1 MNFNGEPGI
10 LWAFVLYLAV
20 MIGIGLY
27 YSRKQKSLS
36 QYILGDRSLGPW
48 LTSLSAEASDMSGWM
63 LMGLPGYAYLHG
75 LSAFWTASGLILG
88 TWANWVLTA
97 KRLRTYTEIADNSLT
112 IPDYLSNRFKDKK
125 NILRFICAIFIMI
138 FFIIYTSSGFVAAGK
153 LFNTIFN
160 IPYTTALLIGT
171 FVVVFYTFLGG
182 FGAVA
187 LTDFVQGTMMF
198 FTVLYVPVAAT
209 FALGGPTAVISNAQS
224 LAGYLSMTSMH
235 NMADHTSSPYSLLTI
250 CSTLA
255 WGLGYFGQPH
265 ILVRFMAIGNPD
277 DLKKSTRIA
286 MVWVIISLMAAIAMG
301 IIGKAFLTTPL
312 ENANA
317 ERVFIIMSQ
326 QLSTPFFTGI
336 IWSAILA
343 AIMSTASSQ
352 LLVTA
357 SAVAKDLYQPFIHK
371 GASQKELLLVSRI
384 TVLMVALIAIFLAS
398 DPNSY
403 IFQIV
408 SYAWAGFGACF
419 GPAILLSL
427 YWKRMTLRGA
437 YAGVLVGGI
446 TVLIWR
452 QFQWLG
458 LYELVP
464 GFLLSALSIIV
475 VSLLDKAPDMDIQNK
490 FDEMV
495 SRL

>member
-209 FALGGPTAVISNAQS
+209 FALGGPAPTWHA
-224 LAGYLSMTSMH
+224 LSKEG
-235 NMADHTSSPYSLLTI
+235 ADFFSLLPPSSSGMANLI
-250 CSTLA
+250 LLLSCA
-255 WGLGYFGQPH
+255 GWGLGYFGQPH
-265 ILVRFMAIGNPD
+265 ILVRFMAIGNPN
-277 DLKKSTRIA
+277 DLKKSTHIA

-384 TVLMVALIAIFLAS
+384 TVLVVALIAIFLAA

>member
-88 TWANWVLTA
+88 TLANWVLTA

-209 FALGGPTAVISNAQS
+209 FALGGPTPTWHA
-224 LAGYLSMTSMH
+224 LAKEGS
-235 NMADHTSSPYSLLTI
+235 DFFSLLPPSSSGMANLI
-250 CSTLA
+250 LFLSCA
-255 WGLGYFGQPH
+255 GWGLGYFGQPH

-427 YWKRMTLRGA
+427 YWKRMTLHGA

-475 VSLLDKAPDMDIQNK
+475 VSLLDKDPDMDIQNK

>member
-209 FALGGPTAVISNAQS
+209 FVLGGPAPTWHA
-224 LAGYLSMTSMH
+224 LAKEGS
-235 NMADHTSSPYSLLTI
+235 DFFSLLPPSSSGMANLI
-250 CSTLA
+250 LFLSCA
-255 WGLGYFGQPH
+255 GWGLGYFGQPH

-384 TVLMVALIAIFLAS
+384 TVLVVALIAIFLAA

>member
-20 MIGIGLY
+20 MIDIGLY

-209 FALGGPTAVISNAQS
+209 FALGGPAPTWHA
-224 LAGYLSMTSMH
+224 LSKEG
-235 NMADHTSSPYSLLTI
+235 ADFFSLLPPSSSGMANLI
-250 CSTLA
+250 LFLSCA
-255 WGLGYFGQPH
+255 GWGLGYFGQPH
-265 ILVRFMAIGNPD
+265 ILVRFMAIGNPN
-277 DLKKSTRIA
+277 DLKKSTHIA

-384 TVLMVALIAIFLAS
+384 TVLVVALIAIFLAA

-495 SRL
+495 SCL

>member
-75 LSAFWTASGLILG
+75 LSAFWTASGLIRG
-88 TWANWVLTA
+88 TLANWVLTA

-209 FALGGPTAVISNAQS
+209 FALGGPTPTWHA
-224 LAGYLSMTSMH
+224 LAKEGS
-235 NMADHTSSPYSLLTI
+235 DFFSLLPPSSSGMANLI
-250 CSTLA
+250 LFLSCA
-255 WGLGYFGQPH
+255 GWGLGYFGQPH

-427 YWKRMTLRGA
+427 YWKRMTLHGA

>member
-198 FTVLYVPVAAT
+198 FTGLYVPIAAT
-209 FALGGPTAVISNAQS
+209 FALGGPAPTWHA
-224 LAGYLSMTSMH
+224 LAKEGS
-235 NMADHTSSPYSLLTI
+235 DFFSLLPPSSSGI
-250 CSTLA
+250 ANLILFLSCA
-255 WGLGYFGQPH
+255 GWGLGYFGQPH

-458 LYELVP
+458 LYELIP